1 MVIPVW
7 SASVHP
13 GREVVGI
20 RAEAQTPAAGAQSL
34 PKASL
39 NSKKHITVVATFG
52 AGCQTLACLAFRAHR
67 QRRVRLEQRGIIAR
81 RAIAQMEADV
91 AELVAS
97 AGNEPA
103 GRMQRFRPAQPVTNP
118 EPEPVR

>member
-20 RAEAQTPAAGAQSL
+20 PAEAQAPAAGAQSL

-52 AGCQTLACLAFRAHR
+52 AGCQTLACLAFR
-67 QRRVRLEQRGIIAR
+67 RLAALSPSSLSGECFQRG
-81 RAIAQMEADV
+81 
-91 AELVAS
+91 
-97 AGNEPA
+97 
-103 GRMQRFRPAQPVTNP
+103 GRDAVSPFLEEVTR
-118 EPEPVR
+118 VL